1 MKKCKKLGNIASV
14 KYDLQKEAA
23 QRTCTVIAP
32 APKKDAIGCSVY
44 ILFLYILVLYV
55 YLYTQ
60 FQKSSW
66 PGKLL
71 NFTEIHRK
79 YYKNFHFHLK
89 LIYPML
95 CDLRDLEFDLVD
107 QGLPEELH
115 FFIFKVP

>member
-1 MKKCKKLGNIASV
+1 MIVNFDNLKNYRQQLFASSEKCKKLGNIASV

-71 NFTEIHRK
+71 NFTEIHR
-79 YYKNFHFHLK
+79 
-89 LIYPML
+89 
-95 CDLRDLEFDLVD
+95 
-107 QGLPEELH
+107 
-115 FFIFKVP
+115 

>member
-1 MKKCKKLGNIASV
+1 MIMNFDNLKIIVSNYLLAVKKCKKLGNIASV

-71 NFTEIHRK
+71 NFTEIHR
-79 YYKNFHFHLK
+79 
-89 LIYPML
+89 
-95 CDLRDLEFDLVD
+95 
-107 QGLPEELH
+107 
-115 FFIFKVP
+115 